1 MTINYEQPMTV
12 YELIAIILSVLALII
27 PAIKWGYDK
36 FFKRLKIDSLPSG
49 MITLF
54 HNKSGSYISL
64 GGVYEAQNKATTIK
78 EISAKVIRKSDNATL
93 SLMWSTFPSP
103 VYRGVAGNYES
114 SFETAHPFKVEADT
128 LVPAFVEFA
137 NMESNMDET
146 TNNILR
152 PVENASL
159 PILSQ
164 GNIALLAADSG
175 VKASPEYNAAKL
187 SLNDY
192 FFWKK
197 GTYEV
202 ILTTVHSKGSFDKKY
217 EVRLSKEES
226 DMIRQ
231 NIDNLLVLHV
241 AKHFR
246 LTLPMNSIRKEFKEK
261 KK

>member
-1 MTINYEQPMTV
+1 MTINFEQPMTV

-36 FFKRLKIDSLPSG
+36 FFKRLKIDFLPSG

-175 VKASPEYNAAKL
+175 VKALPEYNAAKL

>member
-1 MTINYEQPMTV
+1 MNINFEQPMTV
-12 YELIAIILSVLALII
+12 YELVAMVLSALALII
-27 PAIKWGYDK
+27 PAIKWAYNK
-36 FFKRLKIDSLPSG
+36 FFKRLNIDFLPSG

-64 GGVYEAQNKATTIK
+64 GGVYEAQNQSTTIK
-78 EISAKVIRKSDNATL
+78 EISAKVVRKSDNATL
-93 SLMWSTFPSP
+93 SLLWSAFPSP

-164 GNIALLAADSG
+164 GNIGLLAADSG
-175 VKASPEYNAAKL
+175 VKALPEYNAAKL

>member
-1 MTINYEQPMTV
+1 MTINFEQPMTV
-12 YELIAIILSVLALII
+12 YELIAIILSVFALII

-36 FFKRLKIDSLPSG
+36 FFKRLKIDFLPSG

-164 GNIALLAADSG
+164 GNIAILAADSG
-175 VKASPEYNAAKL
+175 VKALPEYNAAKL

>member
-1 MTINYEQPMTV
+1 MSINFEQPMTV

-27 PAIKWGYDK
+27 PAIKWVYDK
-36 FFKRLKIDSLPSG
+36 FFKRLKIDFLPSG

-64 GGVYEAQNKATTIK
+64 GGVYEAQNKSTTIK

-93 SLMWSTFPSP
+93 SLMWSTFSSP
-103 VYRGVAGNYES
+103 VFRSIAGNYES

-137 NMESNMDET
+137 DAASNMDET
-146 TNNILR
+146 TNNVLQ
-152 PVENASL
+152 PVENASI

-164 GNIALLAADSG
+164 TNIALLVADTG
-175 VKASPEYNAAKL
+175 VKALPEYSTAKL

-197 GTYEV
+197 GTYEI

-217 EVRLSKEES
+217 ELRLSKEES
-226 DMIRQ
+226 DLMRQ

-246 LTLPMNSIRKEFKEK
+246 MTMPMNSVRKEFKEK